1 MRRII
6 CFILTSLMLICLT
19 ACTEDI
25 VSAPVPDS
33 YAKCNA
39 SGFDIYVPAEDYVS
53 PDNYVPIV
61 SQTFPSS
68 TDIDTAKIDLSNRL
82 VEGTTGSGDYLLT
95 SNKEFLYY
103 AWVSDGSFPWDA
115 ITIQDILAQ
124 VNITDLVITDTGRLI
139 TSYSLQKAILRVNF
153 ENTGFNGNVFQ
164 YQGYLSIVEMN
175 NKCYFLI
182 NGYCSATKE
191 QLSSSFLTSRCFM
204 EGGQE

>member
-6 CFILTSLMLICLT
+6 CLVSVIFMLICLT

-33 YAKCNA
+33 YTKCNA
-39 SGFDIYVPAEDYVS
+39 AGFDIYVPAEDYAS

-68 TDIDTAKIDLSNRL
+68 ADIDTTRIDLSNRL

-103 AWVSDGSFPWDA
+103 AWVSDSPFTWDA
-115 ITIQDILAQ
+115 ITTQDILSR
-124 VNITDLVITDTGRLI
+124 VDITDLVITDTGRLI
-139 TSYSLQKAILRVNF
+139 TSFDTQRAILRVNF

-164 YQGYLSIVEMN
+164 YQGYLSVAEIG
-175 NKCYFLI
+175 NKTYFLI

-204 EGGQE
+204 KGGQE

>member
-6 CFILTSLMLICLT
+6 CFILTSFMLVCLT

-25 VSAPVPDS
+25 VSTSVPDS
-33 YAKCNA
+33 YTKCNA
-39 SGFDIYVPAEDYVS
+39 SGFYIYVPAEDYAS

-68 TDIDTAKIDLSNRL
+68 ADIDTAKIDLSNRL

-103 AWVSDGSFPWDA
+103 AWTSDSSFAWDS

-124 VNITDLVITDTGRLI
+124 VNITDLVVTDTGRLI
-139 TSYSLQKAILRVNF
+139 TSFDLQRAILRVNF

-164 YQGYLSIVEMN
+164 YQGYLSVAEIG
-175 NKCYFLI
+175 NKVYFLI
-182 NGYCSATKE
+182 NGYCSSTKE

-204 EGGQE
+204 KGGQD